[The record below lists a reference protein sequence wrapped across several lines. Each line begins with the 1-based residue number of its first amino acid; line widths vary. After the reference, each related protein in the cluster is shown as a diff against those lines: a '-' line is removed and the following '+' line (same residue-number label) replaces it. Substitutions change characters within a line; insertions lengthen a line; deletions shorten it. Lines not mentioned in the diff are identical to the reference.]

1 VRDQK
6 PCGERKRRMERKEPR
21 IVDYVEQ
28 SLLGEGQPIPWAE
41 KFRTEGGVCQLY
53 TVIGKD

>member
-1 VRDQK
+1 MDQK